1 MVYNDYRKRFFMS
14 KLVLGLDIGIAS
26 VGVGIINLDND
37 EVVHA
42 NSILF

>member
-1 MVYNDYRKRFFMS
+1 MS

-42 NSILF
+42 NSLLVFVPKLG